1 MARGEFSSSLPSKY
15 FGGEEYWKRGIFK
28 ERNFYLL
35 GNFGEEEFQRRGIL
49 ERRNFEER
57 NFGEEEEFW
66 RRGILEE
73 RNFSVTEKWHIYQ
86 GKKVRTW

>member
-1 MARGEFSSSLPSKY
+1 MERN
-15 FGGEEYWKRGIFK
+15 FGGEEFQGNEFSFTGEFRRRRISE
-28 ERNFYLL
+28 ER
-35 GNFGEEEFQRRGIL
+35 IL